1 MVSPT
6 PRPTPSPSSA
16 SALTPSEE
24 AKAEAASVPTTT
36 ATTGKTGLT
45 GVPIGTPVLKAQT
58 TSPGPKGRLTRTRNV
73 YAKTQ
78 YKSGDGMTVFAT
90 LGNQE
95 KIDLLALLAQIP
107 GLYSRKTAPTQ
118 EYLVRVSQSGV
129 IPVRPEDAAALEN
142 VMRYADTVGDDYKT
156 AVNYLVSNPNI
167 AQGFFDISGTKA
179 GKQREIALTPADAL
193 AVELE
198 QSVLDYLDL
207 KTSDKEKKAYAKRV
221 NELEKKR
228 GGALTSLERQQ
239 LLLDTVQDKA
249 RQVFKGDAESP
260 DSLLMRRGAL
270 GGTYQLLKETYNDY
284 GIELDDKTVYKQAI
298 NSIRSKQALENTLGK
313 IRLQAEVVMPSLKTY
328 IEQGL
333 TPREA
338 LGSYIS
344 LKSKMYGIPENQI
357 KITDLA
363 PVYSG
368 DKLMPYTEWQRYL
381 YTLPEFKNTQ
391 LYQQQ
396 RLGDA
401 QALIKNFIG

>member
-16 SALTPSEE
+16 SGLTPSEE
-24 AKAEAASVPTTT
+24 AKAAAANVPTTT

-45 GVPIGTPVLKAQT
+45 GVPIGTPILKAET
-58 TSPGPKGRLTRTRNV
+58 TSPGPKGRGTRTRNI

-90 LGNQE
+90 LNNQE

-118 EYLVRVSQSGV
+118 EYLVNVSKTGIV
-129 IPVRPEDAAALEN
+129 PIRAEDAAALEG

-156 AVNYLVSNPNI
+156 SVTYLIQNPNV
-167 AQGFFDISGTKA
+167 AQGFFDIGGTKV
-179 GKQREIALTPADAL
+179 GKAREIALTPADAL

-207 KTSDKEKKAYAKRV
+207 KVSDKEKKAYAKRI

-249 RQVFKGDAESP
+249 REVFKGDAESP
-260 DSLLMRRGAL
+260 DSLLLRRGAL

-284 GIELDDKTVYKQAI
+284 GIELDDKAIYKQAI

-313 IRLQAEVVMPSLKTY
+313 VRLQAEVAMPALKTY

-368 DKLMPYTEWQRYL
+368 DKVMPYTEWQKYL
-381 YTLPEFKNTQ
+381 FALPEFKNTRMYKDQ
-391 LYQQQ
+391 VLSDG
-396 RLGDA
+396 R
-401 QALIKNFIG
+401 ALVRNFIG

>member
-1 MVSPT
+1 MVEPT
-6 PRPTPSPSSA
+6 PRPTPSPSTQSG
-16 SALTPSEE
+16 LTPSEE
-24 AKAEAASVPTTT
+24 AKKAASTVTTT
-36 ATTGKTGLT
+36 SGTTGKIGLT
-45 GVPIGTPVLKAQT
+45 GVPVGTPVLKAQT
-58 TSPGPKGRLTRTRNV
+58 ASPGPKGRLTRTRNI

-78 YKSGDGMTVFAT
+78 YKSGDGMRTFAT
-90 LGNQE
+90 LNNQE
-95 KIDLLALLAQIP
+95 KINLLTLLAQIP
-107 GLYSRKTAPTQ
+107 GLYSRKNAPTQ
-118 EYLVRVSQSGV
+118 EYLLSISKGGIVA
-129 IPVRPEDAAALEN
+129 VRPEDAAALEA

-156 AVNYLVSNPNI
+156 SVAFLVQNPNI
-167 AQGFFDISGTKA
+167 AQGFFDISGSKV
-179 GKQREIALTPADAL
+179 GKQREISLTPADAL
-193 AVELE
+193 GVELE
-198 QSVLDYLDL
+198 QSILDYLDL
-207 KTSDKEKKAYAKRV
+207 KVSDKEKKAYAKRI
-221 NELEKKR
+221 NDLEKKR

-313 IRLQAEVVMPSLKTY
+313 IRLQAEVVMPSLKSY

-368 DKLMPYTEWQRYL
+368 DKIMPYADWQKYL